1 MAPSYRER
9 GYRLTGGAQAILCY
23 LADHPLDFRKEIRHA
38 LRMPN
43 GTFQYHLQV
52 LEECGLVRPVRYH
65 GKTYYRMLIR
75 GAPRVANYLER
86 LGWDEKQPGASL
98 TQIGA
103 RVDEIHLAAD
113 RAILLHAARETAAQ
127 LSGMR
132 EHYLALKSLL
142 VL

>member
-1 MAPSYRER
+1 MAPVYRER
-9 GYRLTGGAQAILCY
+9 GQRLTPGGQAILCH

-43 GTFQYHLQV
+43 GTFQYHLQA
-52 LEECGLVRPVRYH
+52 LEECGLLRPVRYR
-65 GKTYYRMLIR
+65 GKTYYRLLIR
-75 GAPRVANYLER
+75 GAPRVAMFLER

-98 TQIGA
+98 AQLGEKI
-103 RVDEIHLAAD
+103 DEIHLAAD
-113 RAILLHAARETAAQ
+113 RAILTLAARESASQ
-127 LSGMR
+127 LTGMR